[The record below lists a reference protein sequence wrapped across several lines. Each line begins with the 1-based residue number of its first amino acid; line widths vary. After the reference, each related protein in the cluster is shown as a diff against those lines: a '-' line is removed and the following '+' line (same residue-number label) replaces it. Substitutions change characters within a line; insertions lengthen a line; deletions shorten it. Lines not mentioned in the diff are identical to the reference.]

1 MAFETAYFMTNTTLI
16 GKVTIFLKKYSKS
29 LFNYQNLE
37 LYFQSLLILFNY
49 LDDIFFEELQ
59 TNIF

>member
-1 MAFETAYFMTNTTLI
+1 MTNTTLI

-29 LFNYQNLE
+29 LFNHQNLE